1 METVSIK
8 PSQHINLFASEKR
21 AKSSADGGGSSGSS
35 GAWGDPTG
43 IPQMPNDGEACH
55 ILNDSHLL
63 LMAER

>member
-21 AKSSADGGGSSGSS
+21 AKCSADGGGSSGSS

-43 IPQMPNDGEACH
+43 IPQMPNDGEA
-55 ILNDSHLL
+55 
-63 LMAER
+63 